1 MNSKFRNKTLFVCVL
16 GRGATNI
23 ENKSIQSPITLL
35 APYSGRVIFLLQI
48 KYAFSAQFSFFN
60 YQEMYHFGSNWYTAS
75 VKSKKNS
82 SSPPLPTVSRHTSG
96 IYLPLEL
103 GAMYLMWNGAHK
115 GPHRGWSFIICKGG
129 PAIFLGGHFQNLD
142 LFWRGSFSVGS
153 VMYLASDFNEFHES
167 LVQSSNK
174 YEQKFSFNSH

>member
-1 MNSKFRNKTLFVCVL
+1 MNSKFRNKTLFVCVR

-35 APYSGRVIFLLQI
+35 APYSGRMIFLFSDKVCIFGTVLLLQL
-48 KYAFSAQFSFFN
+48 SRDVSL
-60 YQEMYHFGSNWYTAS
+60 GSNWYTAS

-115 GPHRGWSFIICKGG
+115 GPHWGWSFIICKGG

-153 VMYLASDFNEFHES
+153 VTYLASDFNEFHES
-167 LVQSSNK
+167 
-174 YEQKFSFNSH
+174 

>member
-1 MNSKFRNKTLFVCVL
+1 MNSKFRSKTLFVCVL

-48 KYAFSAQFSFFN
+48 KYAFSAQFSSFN

-153 VMYLASDFNEFHES
+153 VTYLASDFNEFHES
-167 LVQSSNK
+167 
-174 YEQKFSFNSH
+174 